1 MREGNRTVGYYNFI
15 AGTFGF
21 QIGAQTFS
29 QAYFFN
35 TAEAL
40 ETFRK
45 TKGFEAGAGVTA
57 VAADFGA
64 NGEVTSSTLQKPV
77 VVVTWG
83 QSGLMAGATIEGA
96 KMTETNP

>member
-1 MREGNRTVGYYNFI
+1 M
-15 AGTFGF
+15 
-21 QIGAQTFS
+21 
-29 QAYFFN
+29 
-35 TAEAL
+35 

-45 TKGFEAGAGVTA
+45 ARGFEAGAGVTA

-77 VVVTWG
+77 VVVTWD
-83 QSGLMAGATIEGA
+83 SPAGAAIEGA